1 MSVVSMESIQ
11 KLRELSG
18 AGMMDCKKALVETN
32 GDIDAA
38 MDWLRKKGIA
48 SAAKKADRVAAEG
61 LVAAVVSGTK
71 GVLVEVNCETDFVG
85 KNVEFQALV
94 TKIAEAALANEAVE
108 DDAVKALLI
117 DGVPAQDALT
127 ALIAKIGE
135 NMSLRRATMHKVSQG
150 AVVSY
155 LHNAASDKTGRIGVL
170 VSLESTAAPEVLNV
184 LGRQIAMHIAATR
197 PDALNREGVDSSK
210 LDREKNVL
218 IEQARASG
226 KPEAI
231 IEKMVEGRINKFYE
245 EIVLLEQAFVMNP
258 EHTVAAHIELTAKT
272 AEAPIKLVAF
282 ERFTV
287 GEGIEKEAGD
297 FAAEVAAMSS
307 K

>member
-1 MSVVSMESIQ
+1 MSVVSMEAIQ

-18 AGMMDCKKALVETN
+18 AGMMDCKKALTETN

-71 GVLVEVNCETDFVG
+71 GLLLEVNCETDFVG

-94 TKIAEAALANEAVE
+94 TKIAEAAMAK
-108 DDAVKALLI
+108 DATDIETIKTLDI
-117 DGVPAQDALT
+117 DGVPATDALT

-135 NMSLRRATMHKVSQG
+135 NMSLRRATMHKVHQG

-170 VSLESTAAPEVLNV
+170 VSLESAAAPEILHT

-197 PDALNREGVDSSK
+197 PDALNRESVDSSK
-210 LDREKNVL
+210 LDREKNIL
-218 IEQARASG
+218 IDQARASG
-226 KPEAI
+226 KPESI

-245 EIVLLEQAFVMNP
+245 EIVLLEQPFVMNP

-272 AEAPIKLVAF
+272 AETPIKLVAF

-287 GEGIEKEAGD
+287 GEGIEKNAGD

>member
-61 LVAAVVSGTK
+61 LVAAVTSGTK
-71 GVLVEVNCETDFVG
+71 GILVEVNCETDFVG